1 MHTCDLCL
9 KEFATNQNF
18 KRHIE
23 RTIPCNLKTDYN
35 CKWCNKSFFDAS
47 NKLRHERVACIV
59 KRNQDNIARNQD
71 NIAKEQEK
79 NRLLELKLVELE
91 TIIKAGINPI
101 QNLTTGNNTG
111 EINTIIAGNH
121 NTTTNHITINKYGSE
136 DISYITHK
144 QFVAIFK
151 KCHGSIPAFI
161 MLKHFNKSAPENRN
175 VYIADLKSKYALT
188 YDGNRWNITDRN
200 ALLDAMYSENKDYLK
215 EKYEEKIELLDD
227 ITVSTFR
234 RFLDSEDGSVAE
246 KIVKENIRQ
255 MLFNERDTNKL
266 GCPK

>member
-1 MHTCDLCL
+1 MHTCELCL
-9 KEFATNQNF
+9 KEFTTNQNF

-23 RTIPCNLKTDYN
+23 RTTPCNLKTDYN
-35 CKWCNKSFFDAS
+35 CKWCNKSFFDVS
-47 NKLRHERVACIV
+47 NKLRHERVACII
-59 KRNQDNIARNQD
+59 KRNQD

-79 NRLLELKLVELE
+79 IRLLELKLVELE
-91 TIIKAGINPI
+91 TIIKAGMNPI
-101 QNLTTGNNTG
+101 NLTTGNNTG
-111 EINTIIAGNH
+111 EINTINNIAGNH

-200 ALLDAMYSENKDYLK
+200 VLLDEMYSENKDYLK

-227 ITVSTFR
+227 RTASTFR

-255 MLFNERDTNKL
+255 MLFNERESNQPEL
-266 GCPK
+266 IP

>member
-9 KEFATNQNF
+9 KEFATKQHLT
-18 KRHIE
+18 RHCS
-23 RTIPCNLKTDYN
+23 RSNVCNLKTDYN
-35 CKWCNKSFFDAS
+35 CKWCNKSFLYPS
-47 NKLRHERVACIV
+47 NKLRHERVACII
-59 KRNQDNIARNQD
+59 KRNQAI
-71 NIAKEQEK
+71 KEQEK
-79 NRLLELKLVELE
+79 IRLLELKLVELE

-101 QNLTTGNNTG
+101 NLTTGNNTC
-111 EINTIIAGNH
+111 EINSIIAGNH
-121 NTTTNHITINKYGSE
+121 NHITINKYGSE

-161 MLKHFNKSAPENRN
+161 MLKHFNNSAPENRN

-200 ALLDAMYSENKDYLK
+200 VLLDEMYSENKDYLK

-227 ITVSTFR
+227 ITASTFR

-255 MLFNERDTNKL
+255 MLFNERESNQPEL
-266 GCPK
+266 IP

>member
-1 MHTCDLCL
+1 M
-9 KEFATNQNF
+9 
-18 KRHIE
+18 
-23 RTIPCNLKTDYN
+23 
-35 CKWCNKSFFDAS
+35 
-47 NKLRHERVACIV
+47 RHERDACII
-59 KRNQDNIARNQD
+59 KRNQD

-79 NRLLELKLVELE
+79 IRLLELKLVELE
-91 TIIKAGINPI
+91 TIIKAGMNPI
-101 QNLTTGNNTG
+101 NLTTGNNTG

-200 ALLDAMYSENKDYLK
+200 VLLDEMYSENKDYLK
-215 EKYEEKIELLDD
+215 GKYEEKIELLDD
-227 ITVSTFR
+227 ITATAFR
-234 RFLDSEDGSVAE
+234 RFLDSEDGSVWE
-246 KIVKENIRQ
+246 KNVKENIKQ
-255 MLFNERDTNKL
+255 MLFNERESNQPEL
-266 GCPK
+266 IP

>member
-1 MHTCDLCL
+1 MHTCELCL
-9 KEFATNQNF
+9 KEFTTKQHLT
-18 KRHIE
+18 RHCS
-23 RTIPCNLKTDYN
+23 RSNVCNLKTDYN

-47 NKLRHERVACIV
+47 NKLRHERDACII
-59 KRNQDNIARNQD
+59 KRNQD

-79 NRLLELKLVELE
+79 IRLLELKLVELE
-91 TIIKAGINPI
+91 TIIKAGMNPI
-101 QNLTTGNNTG
+101 NLTTGNNTG

-151 KCHGSIPAFI
+151 KCHRSIPAFI

-200 ALLDAMYSENKDYLK
+200 VLLDEMYSENKDYLK
-215 EKYEEKIELLDD
+215 GKYEEKIELLDD
-227 ITVSTFR
+227 RTTSTFR
-234 RFLDSEDGSVAE
+234 RFLDSEDGSVWE
-246 KIVKENIRQ
+246 KNVKENIKQ
-255 MLFNERDTNKL
+255 MLFNERESNQPEL
-266 GCPK
+266 IP